1 MRSHLIRARS
11 PRGVSGTA
19 DSVNDARDLAPFLDD
34 AAHVPGGFAT
44 AVVFPRSEREVAD
57 LLVSADRVLPVGA
70 QSSLTGGATPRGGV
84 VLSTSRL
91 RRLTVGAEAFQ
102 AGAGVTLLEVDEQLR
117 RRGAHYPPVP
127 THLGATIGG
136 IVATNAAGAS
146 TFKHG
151 PTRNWVR
158 ALTVVLA
165 TGDVLDLRRGE
176 TLAHADGYFD
186 LELAAGSV
194 RVELPRYV
202 MPVVPK
208 LSAGYFAKP
217 GMDLIDLFIGSE
229 GTLGVVTAAEFRMQ
243 KVAPSCLLFVTFRDA
258 AAGISFVRR
267 LREEAIQTWADPN
280 ATGLDV
286 AAIEHFDAR
295 SLALLREDA
304 VDVRLGI
311 SLDPNVRLGLLITID
326 LPSGTSSED
335 VYSAFGSLA
344 SLSNRRGLSGLGRL
358 ASRLDAAGV
367 LEQTFVAA
375 PGDRT
380 AIERLLTLREGVPL
394 AVNARVR
401 KGQKEIDG
409 RIEKTAGDMI
419 VPFDSFERMLAFY
432 ESEFERRGLDAAI
445 WGHISDGNVHP
456 NVIPAT
462 YADVESGREA
472 LLVFGR
478 EAIRHGGA
486 PLAEHGVGRSVTKQR
501 LLRELYGDRGID
513 EMRRVKRALDPRG
526 VLAPGVIFD
535 EDASGQEHA
544 ERHGV

>member
-1 MRSHLIRARS
+1 MRSHLIRART
-11 PRGVSGTA
+11 PRGVTGTA
-19 DSVNDARDLAPFLDD
+19 DRFSDAGDLAPFLAD

-44 AVVFPRSEREVAD
+44 AVAFPRSEREVAD
-57 LLVSADRVLPVGA
+57 LLVSAARVLPVGA

-91 RRLTVGAEAFQ
+91 RRLTIDVEAFQ
-102 AGAGVTLLEVDEQLR
+102 AEAGVTLGEVDDQLKS
-117 RRGAHYPPVP
+117 RGAHYPPAP

-151 PTRNWVR
+151 STRNWVN

-176 TLAHADGYFD
+176 TLAHADGYFE
-186 LELAAGSV
+186 LELSTGSV
-194 RVELPRYV
+194 RVDLPRYV
-202 MPVVPK
+202 MPDVPK
-208 LSAGYFAKP
+208 LSAGYFARP

-229 GTLGVVTAAEFRMQ
+229 GSLGVVTAAEFRMQ
-243 KVAPSCLLFVTFRDA
+243 KVAPASCLLFVTFRDA
-258 AAGISFVRR
+258 ASGIAFVRR
-267 LREEAIQTWADPN
+267 LREEAMQTWADPGSN
-280 ATGLDV
+280 GLDV
-286 AAIEHFDAR
+286 SAIEHFDAR

-311 SLDPNVRLGLLITID
+311 SLDPNVRLGLLVTID

-375 PGDRT
+375 PGDRN

-401 KGQKEIDG
+401 KAQEEIDG

-535 EDASGQEHA
+535 EDASGQ
-544 ERHGV
+544 